1 MTNYCASGFKIIFEQ
16 MWSTFLKKKI
26 FFFLISS
33 DEEDN

>member
-16 MWSTFLKKKI
+16 MWSTFLKKN

>member
-16 MWSTFLKKKI
+16 MWSTFLKKK